1 MFAGSTPTSTPR
13 YSSVVNG
20 RRPSTHFW
28 AGTPGGWSTHAPVHR
43 AATDSAGEGAA
54 DNGKFLGVSGATGG
68 RTVAAGAAA
77 VPGAAGWA
85 VAGTS
90 LATMEPLVPLTAPIA
105 EMAPTTT
112 ASSST
117 ALSPSRAGE
126 RNGHCQSTR

>member
-54 DNGKFLGVSGATGG
+54 DNGRFLGVSGATGG
-68 RTVAAGAAA
+68 RTVGAGGAPAPRAGGGGGPGGGGAAPGAPGASAAGAPGRNGGAH
-77 VPGAAGWA
+77 PGADPHPAR
-85 VAGTS
+85 
-90 LATMEPLVPLTAPIA
+90 P
-105 EMAPTTT
+105 
-112 ASSST
+112 
-117 ALSPSRAGE
+117 R
-126 RNGHCQSTR
+126 